1 MRATKSKLRMTWTLS
16 VIVLIFIFCISVS
29 TLIVYKKPP
38 NNSHGSKLT
47 KPIPTENDIDYSHI
61 RDIIRTRNELSF
73 QLNNMRRL
81 IGQMQCEVIVN

>member
-1 MRATKSKLRMTWTLS
+1 MVWKLS
-16 VIVLIFIFCISVS
+16 AVVVILILCISVS
-29 TLIVYKKPP
+29 TLLVYRKPP
-38 NNSHGSKLT
+38 KNSHGSKPT
-47 KPIPTENDIDYSHI
+47 KYIPTENDIDFSYV

>member
-1 MRATKSKLRMTWTLS
+1 MRATIRMIWTLS
-16 VIVLIFIFCISVS
+16 VVALIIIFCISVS

-47 KPIPTENDIDYSHI
+47 KPIPTENDIDYSYI